1 MAAQDEPAGQ
11 AAAAPAASGAGL
23 DRRLLWF
30 NLLLVVLVVSLV
42 AASQLASRRNFLERA
57 QVATDNLAGA
67 LAQSLDAEID
77 QVDVG
82 LRNVVFAVEH
92 QLADSAAL
100 DPRRVEATLDQQMT
114 LLPQLESIRIADAQ
128 GMVRHGRG
136 VAAAPPTSVADRGY
150 FQSARDGRV
159 DGPVVAGPMQARISQ
174 RWVVV
179 VARPLHDPQGR
190 FVGVVYANVAVEHFA
205 SLLEGVDLGK
215 LGAITVRGSDLGL
228 IARRSARPG
237 PPPETGSR
245 VVSAELSQTLA
256 SQPEAGRFIARTVV
270 DGVERANAYRRVGAA
285 PLVVIVGLATDDFL
299 APWRV
304 QARDMTV
311 LAVLVL
317 CAIAASSL
325 LLYRAWAGETR
336 SVHALVQQGERH
348 RALLR
353 AASDGMHVIDRS
365 GRLVEMSDSFAA
377 MLGYTREQLLGQHV
391 SFWDVRLTREQVQ
404 RRLAGFQ
411 MGALVHFGSRHRC
424 SDGRILEVEVLS
436 LGVRIE
442 GEELLY
448 CSSRDVTERRAQARE
463 LEQHRHHLEA
473 LVAERTEQ
481 WRLSELRYRALV
493 EQTLVGV
500 YVQVGNE
507 YRFVNPAFA
516 AIFGYDSPEQMTG
529 GAVRA
534 HTLIAAEDLDRVN
547 EVSRRVISGEEP
559 VTQLDF
565 TGLRRDGGRIALET
579 FACPIHDADGPAA
592 IGLLLDVTAQRRAE
606 AERAAALVREQGLRG
621 AAERQAQ
628 SLRELLEQR
637 EEFVRV
643 LAHEVRQPLNNA
655 SAALQSATAGLL
667 PQDGAAQRIARAQS
681 VIGQIVASL
690 DNTLA
695 ATALLAS
702 SHKLDTRDADVGT
715 LIDLSL
721 GDLDAK
727 TRSRVRV
734 ERVSSTRTA
743 SMDIG
748 LMRLALRNVLGNALA
763 YSPAGSEVVLRI
775 VDSDEP
781 LALVFEVV
789 DQGPG
794 IADDLV
800 PRLFERGERGSH
812 GLPGHGIGLHV
823 VKRVMELHG
832 GQVDVQPHR
841 PRGAVFRLWLPQGQ

>member
-1 MAAQDEPAGQ
+1 MELSRETAAFRR
-11 AAAAPAASGAGL
+11 SGVG
-23 DRRLLWF
+23 RRLVWF
-30 NLLLVVLVVSLV
+30 NLLLLALVVSLV
-42 AASQLASRRNFLERA
+42 AASQWASRRNFLERA
-57 QVATDNLAGA
+57 QVATDNLAAA
-67 LAQSLDAEID
+67 LAQNLAAEID
-77 QVDVG
+77 RVDVG
-82 LRNVVFAVEH
+82 LRNVVFAIEH
-92 QLADSAAL
+92 QLTDSDTL
-100 DPRRVEATLDQQMT
+100 DPRRVEATLDQQLA

-128 GMVRHGRG
+128 GVVRHGRG
-136 VAAAPPTSVADRGY
+136 VAAAPTTSIADRRH
-150 FQSARDGRV
+150 FQGARDGSA
-159 DGPVVAGPMQARISQ
+159 DGPVVSGPLQARISK
-174 RWVVV
+174 RWVVAV
-179 VARPLHDPQGR
+179 SRPLRDPQGR

-205 SLLEGVDLGK
+205 GLLDGVDLGK
-215 LGAITVRGSDLGL
+215 LGAITVRGSDLAL

-245 VVSAELSQTLA
+245 SVSAELAQALA
-256 SQPEAGRFIARTVV
+256 SQPDGGRFIARTAI
-270 DGVERANAYRRVGAA
+270 DGIERANAYRRVGAT
-285 PLVVIVGLATDDFL
+285 PLVVLVGLATDDFL
-299 APWRV
+299 APWRL
-304 QARDMTV
+304 QARDVTL

-325 LLYRAWAGETR
+325 LLYRAWAAEAR
-336 SVHALVQQGERH
+336 SVQAMVREGERH

-377 MLGYTREQLLGQHV
+377 MLGYEREQLLGQHV
-391 SFWDVRLTREQVQ
+391 SFWDARLAPEELQ
-404 RRLAGFQ
+404 RRLATFE
-411 MGALVHFGSRHRC
+411 MGALVHFSSRHRC
-424 SDGRILEVEVLS
+424 SDGRILDVEVVS

-493 EQTLVGV
+493 EQSLVGV

-534 HTLIAAEDLDRVN
+534 HALIAPEDLERVN
-547 EVSRRVISGEEP
+547 AASRRVIAGDEP
-559 VTQLDF
+559 VTQLNF
-565 TGLRRDGGRIALET
+565 TGLRRDGGRVSLET

-606 AERAAALVREQGLRG
+606 ADRAAALVREQGLRS

-628 SLRELLEQR
+628 SLRDLLEQR

-655 SAALQSATAGLL
+655 SAALQSAAAGLP

-681 VIGQIVASL
+681 VIGQIVANL

-702 SHKLDTRDADVGT
+702 SQHLDTRDADVGT

-721 GDLDAK
+721 GDLDARA
-727 TRSRVRV
+727 RSRVRV
-734 ERVSSTRTA
+734 ERISPTRTA
-743 SMDIG
+743 SMDTG
-748 LMRLALRNVLGNALA
+748 LMRLALRNVLGNALS
-763 YSPAGSEVVLRI
+763 YSPAEAEVVLRV

-794 IADDLV
+794 IAEDLL
-800 PRLFERGERGSH
+800 PRLFERGARGTH

-832 GQVDVQPHR
+832 GQVDVQPHQ
-841 PRGAVFRLWLPQGQ
+841 PHGAVFRLWLPQGQ